1 MNPQRGSRHC
11 RGTCRTCALHA
22 LLLAAGAALLPGAAG
37 AQQAPDFDK
46 IEYAVTPVAA
56 GIYMLSTPVG
66 GNVGVSIGEDG
77 VLVIDDQ
84 FAPLAPK
91 LRSAVA
97 LLTDRPIRFLLN
109 THWHGD
115 HTGANEAFAR
125 TGAVIVAQRRVR
137 ERLASPP
144 PATLSGRTPAAAPA
158 AALPVMTFDREV
170 SLHLNGDDVEMTHA
184 SAAHTDGDGIVR
196 FRRAN
201 VLHMGDTFFYG
212 TYPFVDSNSGGTY
225 AGLIAA
231 VEETL
236 ATVND
241 STRIIPGHG
250 PLCGRKELQEFRDML
265 VVVRDRVAR
274 LIRAGR
280 SQEEVIAAK
289 PTAEF
294 DAKWAGGFWKPEQ
307 WVARVYVDL
316 KRTLPAQGKR
326 P

>member
-1 MNPQRGSRHC
+1 M
-11 RGTCRTCALHA
+11 
-22 LLLAAGAALLPGAAG
+22 LLAAGAALLPGAAG
-37 AQQAPDFDK
+37 VQQAPDFDK
-46 IEYAVTPVAA
+46 VEYAMTPVAA

-91 LRSAVA
+91 LRAAIA
-97 LLTDRPIRFLLN
+97 LLTERPIGFLLN

-125 TGAVIVAQRRVR
+125 TGSVIVAQRRVR

-144 PATLSGRTPAAAPA
+144 PAILSGRTPAAAPA
-158 AALPVMTFDREV
+158 AALPVITFDREV

-184 SAAHTDGDGIVR
+184 SAAHTDGDAIVR